1 MISLIELAKEGKIEK
16 TGAKPKLPI
25 NLEGINSTIL
35 DVYRIPLKYL
45 YYNDNNGRISAGISK
60 YESEITPQSDII
72 NSNYNN
78 LIQKIIESE
87 NKSSLSKTQKSIED
101 QGQQVYGWV
110 LDDGRIIDGNRRFTA
125 LRNIYKKTQQTK
137 YFEAVVLPFSY
148 DNDSERVKIK
158 QLELAIQMG
167 IENPEDYDSVDL
179 AVDIYRTTNGNSP
192 IMTLEDYAIASHMKL
207 SKAKEILHGAQY
219 MKKFLEFLGA
229 SETSYDIIKDSQTWS
244 LFQEMGK
251 KLNRKFSNRPES
263 QVQKN
268 ETMESYFGVIL
279 HQIQVGVK
287 GSTARTHIRDYG
299 KYIVSTS
306 NNQKFNS
313 EVQGIVEDLA
323 DSIKE
328 AHIDNYINLTKQLS
342 KENNLIS
349 EFGEKYNNFISSAKS
364 GESVDKFIST
374 IEKSVNFYNQLN
386 ERKGLIGNLHF
397 NQFSQDQIRKLSEN
411 MRELTLVSKG
421 LFDLYESKFKSS

>member
-1 MISLIELAKEGKIEK
+1 
-16 TGAKPKLPI
+16 
-25 NLEGINSTIL
+25 
-35 DVYRIPLKYL
+35 
-45 YYNDNNGRISAGISK
+45 
-60 YESEITPQSDII
+60 
-72 NSNYNN
+72 
-78 LIQKIIESE
+78 
-87 NKSSLSKTQKSIED
+87 
-101 QGQQVYGWV
+101 
-110 LDDGRIIDGNRRFTA
+110 
-125 LRNIYKKTQQTK
+125 
-137 YFEAVVLPFSY
+137 
-148 DNDSERVKIK
+148 
-158 QLELAIQMG
+158 
-167 IENPEDYDSVDL
+167 
-179 AVDIYRTTNGNSP
+179 
-192 IMTLEDYAIASHMKL
+192 
-207 SKAKEILHGAQY
+207 
-219 MKKFLEFLGA
+219 
-229 SETSYDIIKDSQTWS
+229 
-244 LFQEMGK
+244 
-251 KLNRKFSNRPES
+251 
-263 QVQKN
+263 
-268 ETMESYFGVIL
+268 MESYFGVIL